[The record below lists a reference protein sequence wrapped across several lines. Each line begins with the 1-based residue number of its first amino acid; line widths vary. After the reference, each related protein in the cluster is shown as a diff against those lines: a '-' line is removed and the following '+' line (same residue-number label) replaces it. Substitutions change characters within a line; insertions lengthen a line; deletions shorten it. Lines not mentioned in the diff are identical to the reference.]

1 MIAFISFVFWL
12 LGKLLDLYIL
22 AIVVYA
28 LMSWFPGAY
37 QTKLGQ
43 LLGAIVEP
51 FQRWFNF
58 ASIGMIGFAPVV
70 AIFVLG
76 IVRSGLVYLEQIIFH
91 LMGVI

>member
-1 MIAFISFVFWL
+1 MM
-12 LGKLLDLYIL
+12 

-28 LMSWFPGAY
+28 LLSWFPGAY

-58 ASIGMIGFAPVV
+58 ATIGMIGFAPLV

-76 IVRSGLVYLEQIIFH
+76 IVRSGLVYLEQIIFR
-91 LMGVI
+91 LMAM

>member
-1 MIAFISFVFWL
+1 MVAFVTFVFWL
-12 LGKLLDLYIL
+12 LSKAIDLYMM

-28 LMSWFPGAY
+28 LLSWFPGAY

-58 ASIGMIGFAPVV
+58 ATIGMIGFAPLV

-76 IVRSGLVYLEQIIFH
+76 IVRSGLVYLEQIVFR
-91 LMGVI
+91 LMGM

>member
-1 MIAFISFVFWL
+1 MVAFVTFVFWL
-12 LGKLLDLYIL
+12 LSKAIDLYMM

-28 LMSWFPGAY
+28 LLSWFPGAY

-58 ASIGMIGFAPVV
+58 ATIGMIGFAPLV

-76 IVRSGLVYLEQIIFH
+76 IVRSGLVYLEQIV
-91 LMGVI
+91 LD

>member
-1 MIAFISFVFWL
+1 MVAFVTFVFWL
-12 LGKLLDLYIL
+12 LSKAIDLYMM

-28 LMSWFPGAY
+28 LLSWFPGAY

-43 LLGAIVEP
+43 FLGAIVEP

-58 ASIGMIGFAPVV
+58 ATIGMIGFAPLV

-76 IVRSGLVYLEQIIFH
+76 IVRSGLVYLEQIVFR
-91 LMGVI
+91 LMGM

>member
-1 MIAFISFVFWL
+1 MVAFVTFVFWL
-12 LGKLLDLYIL
+12 LSRAIDLYIM

-28 LMSWFPGAY
+28 LLSWFPGAY

-51 FQRWFNF
+51 FQRWFNW
-58 ASIGMIGFAPVV
+58 ASIGMIGFGPVV

-76 IVRSGLVYLEQIIFH
+76 IVRSGLVFLEQIVFR
-91 LMGVI
+91 LMGM

>member
-1 MIAFISFVFWL
+1 MVAFVTFFFWL
-12 LGKLLDLYIL
+12 LSKAIDLYIM

-28 LMSWFPGAY
+28 LLSWFPGAY

-58 ASIGMIGFAPVV
+58 ATIGMIGFAPLV

-76 IVRSGLVYLEQIIFH
+76 IVRSGLFYVEQIVFR
-91 LMGVI
+91 LMGM

>member
-1 MIAFISFVFWL
+1 MFAFVSFVFWL
-12 LGKLLDLYIL
+12 LGKAIDIYMM

-28 LMSWFPGAY
+28 LLSWFPGAY

-58 ASIGMIGFAPVV
+58 ATIGMIGFAPLV

-76 IVRSGLVYLEQIIFH
+76 IVRSGLVYLEQIIFR
-91 LMGVI
+91 LMAM

>member
-1 MIAFISFVFWL
+1 MITIVSFIFWL
-12 LGKLLDLYIL
+12 LSKLLDLYIL

-58 ASIGMIGFAPVV
+58 AQIGMIGFAPVV

-76 IVRSGLVYLEQIIFH
+76 IIRSGLVYVEQIIYQLIGF
-91 LMGVI
+91 